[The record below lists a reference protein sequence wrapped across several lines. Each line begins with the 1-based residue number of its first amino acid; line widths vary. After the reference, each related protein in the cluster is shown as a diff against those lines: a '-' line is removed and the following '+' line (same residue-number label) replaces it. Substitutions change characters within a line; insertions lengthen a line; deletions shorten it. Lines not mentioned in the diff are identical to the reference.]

1 MNFNFTQNAEYTLN
15 TSLVT
20 EMINLYG
27 VLTKFLIVE
36 RINLD
41 DNVFGDFSH
50 LKTNN
55 EDIFEMYMIPEN
67 TEDWDNGGY
76 NMLGMGLTNFE
87 NITLFV
93 AKSNF
98 DNVIELPQITGNLI
112 IFPNNKIMEIT
123 DTDPVVPG
131 VNNLFTFND
140 AKSVYKLT
148 CKPYATK
155 LTDELDTTDISVTDE
170 VPYESLDHYFDELIT
185 VSDAQNIEAEVTEQV
200 PTVVK
205 VGDTDTIV
213 NKPIVNND
221 ETDVFGNFS

>member
-36 RINLD
+36 RVNLD

-55 EDIFEMYMIPEN
+55 QDIFEMYMLPEN

-98 DNVIELPQITGNLI
+98 DNIIELPKITGNLI

-123 DTDPVVPG
+123 DTDSVVPG

-155 LTDELDTTDISVTDE
+155 LTDELDPTDISVDSE
-170 VPYESLDHYFDELIT
+170 VPYESLDHYFDELIS
-185 VSDAQNIEAEVTEQV
+185 VSDAQDTEAEVTEQV
-200 PTVVK
+200 PTVIK

>member
-55 EDIFEMYMIPEN
+55 EEIFEMYMLPEN

-98 DNVIELPQITGNLI
+98 DSIIELPQITGNLI

-123 DTDPVVPG
+123 DTDSVVPG

-155 LTDELDTTDISVTDE
+155 LTDELNTIDISVTDD

-185 VSDAQNIEAEVTEQV
+185 VSDAQDTEAEVTEQV

-205 VGDTDTIV
+205 VDDIDTIV
-213 NKPIVNND
+213 NKPIINND

>member
-55 EDIFEMYMIPEN
+55 ADIFEMYVLPEN

-98 DNVIELPQITGNLI
+98 DSIIELPQITGNLI

-123 DTDPVVPG
+123 DTDSVVPG

-155 LTDELDTTDISVTDE
+155 LTDELDTIDISVTDE

-185 VSDAQNIEAEVTEQV
+185 VSDAQDTEAEVTEQV

-205 VGDTDTIV
+205 VDDIDTIV
-213 NKPIVNND
+213 NKPIINND

>member
-36 RINLD
+36 RVNLD

-55 EDIFEMYMIPEN
+55 EDIFEMYMLPEN

-155 LTDELDTTDISVTDE
+155 LTDELDTKDISVTDE
-170 VPYESLDHYFDELIT
+170 VPYESLDHYFDELIS
-185 VSDAQNIEAEVTEQV
+185 VSDAQDTEAEVTEQV
-200 PTVVK
+200 PTVIK